1 MLCEN
6 LLKFNKKTKNGAA
19 KICLLYNIRMDYLK
33 NKFDIIVVGAGHAGC
48 EAAMSCARL
57 GMKVLLCTLNVDNI
71 ALQPCNPAVGGP
83 AKSTLVR
90 EIDALGGVMGEV
102 TDATYLQMK
111 ILNSS
116 KGPAV
121 RALRAQSDKAEYT
134 RFMRNLIE
142 SNENIYLKQ
151 CCITEL
157 KADNGRIVGAVD
169 EFGIE
174 YTTKAVVLTTG
185 TSLEGRIFVGLRSY
199 SAGRLGE
206 KAAIGLSDSLHKLGI
221 ETKKLKTGTPARVDK
236 RTIDYSKMT
245 IQPGDEELSFFSFK
259 PNRPIRKTYPCYLT
273 RTTEETHEII
283 RANLDKSPMFQ
294 GLIHGVG
301 PRYCPSIEDKIV
313 RFASNPSHHIFIEP
327 EGLGTYETYIQGFST
342 SLPADVQVRMIRSL
356 PGLESAHIIKPAYA
370 VEYDYVP
377 AVQTTHSLMSKKI
390 KGLFFGGQINGT
402 SGYEEAAA
410 QGLIAGINAYN
421 YVNGSEMLELQRSS
435 SYTGTLIDDL
445 VTKDIQDPYRMLT
458 SRSEYRLLLRQDNAD
473 ERLTAIG
480 HKIGLIDDA
489 QFERFNNK
497 QKLIKVEKV
506 RLEGV
511 KISPTEEVNEI
522 LAKYEEHID
531 RGIRAAELL
540 KRPNITYKVLQELDA
555 YTKELN
561 IPREVYEQIEV
572 IVKYDGYIKRQE
584 EQVDQAGKLE
594 KFKIPENID
603 YSKIEHISSET
614 KEKLAK
620 IQPKTLAQAARIGG
634 VKPADISI
642 LMVML
647 DRNTI
652 AKK

>member
-1 MLCEN
+1 M
-6 LLKFNKKTKNGAA
+6 
-19 KICLLYNIRMDYLK
+19 LYNISMDYLN

-48 EAAMSCARL
+48 EAAMACSRL
-57 GMKVLLCTLNVDNI
+57 GMKVLLCTLNLDNI

-111 ILNSS
+111 VLNSS

-121 RALRAQSDKAEYT
+121 RALRAQSDKAEYS
-134 RFMRNLIE
+134 RYMRNLIE

-157 KADNGRIVGAVD
+157 KAENGKIVGAVD

-174 YTTKAVVLTTG
+174 YSTKAVVLTTG

-221 ETKKLKTGTPARVDK
+221 ETKKLKTGTPARIDK

-283 RANLDKSPMFQ
+283 RSNLDKSPMYQ

-327 EGLGTYETYIQGFST
+327 EGLGTYEIYIQGFST
-342 SLPADVQVRMIRSL
+342 SLPADVQVKMIRSL
-356 PGLESAHIIKPAYA
+356 PGLENAHIIKPAYA

-390 KGLFFGGQINGT
+390 QGLFFGGQINGT

-410 QGLIAGINAYN
+410 QGLIAGINAFN
-421 YVNGSEMLELQRSS
+421 YLNGSEMLELSRSS

-473 ERLTAIG
+473 ERLTPIG

-489 QFERFNNK
+489 QFERFNKK
-497 QKLIKVEKV
+497 QELIQIEKT
-506 RLEGV
+506 RLEGL
-511 KISPTEEVNEI
+511 KIPATQEVNEI
-522 LAKYEEHID
+522 LAKYEEHLD
-531 RGIRAAELL
+531 RGIRASELL
-540 KRPNITYKVLQELDA
+540 KRPNISYKILKEIDES
-555 YTKELN
+555 TKELN
-561 IPREVYEQIEV
+561 IPKDVYEQIEV
-572 IVKYDGYIKRQE
+572 IVKYDGYIKRQQ

-603 YSKIEHISSET
+603 YNTIDHISTET
-614 KEKLAK
+614 KEKLSK
-620 IQPKTLAQAARIGG
+620 IRPKNLAQASRIGG

-647 DRNTI
+647 DKHMI
-652 AKK
+652 KS

>member
-1 MLCEN
+1 
-6 LLKFNKKTKNGAA
+6 
-19 KICLLYNIRMDYLK
+19 MDYLK

-48 EAAMSCARL
+48 EAALACAKL
-57 GMKVLLCTLNVDNI
+57 GMKVLLCTLNVEHI

-102 TDATYLQMK
+102 TDATYIQMK
-111 ILNSS
+111 VLNSS

-134 RFMRNLIE
+134 RYMRNLIE

-157 KADNGRIVGAVD
+157 KAENDRIVGAVD

-174 YTTKAVVLTTG
+174 YSTKAVVLTTG

-221 ETKKLKTGTPARVDK
+221 QTKKLKTGTPARVDK
-236 RTIDYSKMT
+236 RTLDYSKMT

-283 RANLDKSPMFQ
+283 RANLDKSPMYQ

-327 EGLGTYETYIQGFST
+327 EGLGTYEIYIQGFST
-342 SLPADVQVRMIRSL
+342 SLPADVQVKMIRSL
-356 PGLESAHIIKPAYA
+356 PGLENAHIIKPAYA

-410 QGLIAGINAYN
+410 QGLIAGINAFN
-421 YVNGSEMLELQRSS
+421 YLNGSEMLELSRSS

-473 ERLTAIG
+473 ERLTPIG
-480 HKIGLIDDA
+480 HKIGLIDDE
-489 QFERFNNK
+489 QFTRFNKK
-497 QKLIKVEKV
+497 QELIRDEKT
-506 RLEGV
+506 RLEGL
-511 KISPTEEVNEI
+511 KIPATAENNQI
-522 LAKYEEHID
+522 LAKYEEHLA
-531 RGIRAAELL
+531 RGIRASELL
-540 KRPNITYKVLQELDA
+540 KRPNITYKVLKELDDS
-555 YTKELN
+555 TRVLN
-561 IPREVYEQIEV
+561 VPKDVYEQIDV
-572 IVKYDGYIKRQE
+572 IVKYDGYIKRQQ

-594 KFKIPENID
+594 KFKIPEDID
-603 YSKIEHISSET
+603 YSTIDHISSET

-620 IQPKTLAQAARIGG
+620 IKPKTLAQASRIGG

-647 DRNTI
+647 DKHMI
-652 AKK
+652 HSK

>member
-1 MLCEN
+1 
-6 LLKFNKKTKNGAA
+6 
-19 KICLLYNIRMDYLK
+19 MDYLN

-48 EAAMSCARL
+48 EAAMACSRL
-57 GMKVLLCTLNVDNI
+57 GMKVLLCTLNLDNI

-111 ILNSS
+111 VLNSS

-121 RALRAQSDKAEYT
+121 RALRAQSDKAEYS
-134 RFMRNLIE
+134 RYMRNLIE

-157 KADNGRIVGAVD
+157 KVENGKIVGAVD

-174 YTTKAVVLTTG
+174 YSTKAVVLTTG

-221 ETKKLKTGTPARVDK
+221 ETKKLKTGTPARIDK

-283 RANLDKSPMFQ
+283 RSNLDKSPMYQ

-327 EGLGTYETYIQGFST
+327 EGLGTYEIYIQGFST
-342 SLPADVQVRMIRSL
+342 SLPADVQVKMIRSL
-356 PGLESAHIIKPAYA
+356 PGLENAHIIKPAYA

-390 KGLFFGGQINGT
+390 QGLFFGGQINGT

-410 QGLIAGINAYN
+410 QGLIAGINAFN
-421 YVNGSEMLELQRSS
+421 YLNGSEMLELSRSS

-473 ERLTAIG
+473 ERLTPIG
-480 HKIGLIDDA
+480 HKIGLIDDT
-489 QFERFNNK
+489 QFERFNKK
-497 QKLIKVEKV
+497 QELIQIEKT
-506 RLEGV
+506 RLEGL
-511 KISPTEEVNEI
+511 KIPATHEVNEI
-522 LAKYEEHID
+522 LAKYEEHLD
-531 RGIRAAELL
+531 RGIRASELL
-540 KRPNITYKVLQELDA
+540 KRPNISYKILKEIDES
-555 YTKELN
+555 TRELN
-561 IPREVYEQIEV
+561 IPKDVYEQIEV
-572 IVKYDGYIKRQE
+572 IVKYDGYIKRQQ

-603 YSKIEHISSET
+603 YNTIDHIATET
-614 KEKLAK
+614 KEKLSK
-620 IQPKTLAQAARIGG
+620 IRPKNLAQASRIGG

-647 DRNTI
+647 DKHMI
-652 AKK
+652 KS